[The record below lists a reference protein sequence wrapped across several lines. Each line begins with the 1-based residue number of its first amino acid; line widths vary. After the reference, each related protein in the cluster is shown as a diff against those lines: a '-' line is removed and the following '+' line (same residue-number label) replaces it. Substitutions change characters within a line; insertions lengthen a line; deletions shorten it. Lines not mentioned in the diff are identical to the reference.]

1 MIRSSKHH
9 IKEANSNKK
18 NLIFSSLLDY
28 QILLQ
33 SHINYII
40 SNKFIEGLS
49 KPPSIPEIKHSQW
62 LQVSYKQALEIVKS
76 QLELTKNR
84 VYKKY
89 KKLYSKCTKK
99 NTHKSFTSKRF
110 KDLKIDLWHRLVT
123 PELKNIVITLDQRLV
138 DFQEG
143 NNSFDEFI
151 RIKLPYFREN
161 KKRAITVNVPL
172 KQHKQSLKFNDWNRK
187 KSIGLS
193 NIDGKLT
200 ITLFYEK
207 EEVKK
212 REGNV
217 IGIDMGYK
225 KLISS
230 SDGRYYGIDLK
241 KVYEDISRKIRGSK
255 NYKQLLQQK
264 KNLINLETKRFVN
277 DHKDYGVFKIEEL
290 KNIKLGKS
298 GKFINKMQ
306 YWSATQVASRLSM
319 LSEEEGF
326 LLLKVDPAYTSQT
339 CSNCGCID
347 GRSRDRE
354 SFKCVKC
361 GIEIDADF
369 NASINISH
377 RGEYNPSTSKT
388 YKSIKF

>member
-18 NLIFSSLLDY
+18 ELLLTTLNDY
-28 QILLQ
+28 QKLLQ
-33 SHINYII
+33 FHINYII
-40 SNKFIEGLS
+40 SNKSLDTLS
-49 KPPSIPEIKHSQW
+49 KPPSTSEIKHSQW

-76 QLELTKNR
+76 QLELTKKN

-89 KKLYSKCTKK
+89 KKLYAKCSKK
-99 NTHKSFTSKRF
+99 NKHKSFTSKRF
-110 KDLKIDLWHRLVT
+110 NDLKIDIWHRLVI
-123 PELKNIVITLDQRLV
+123 PELKNVVIPLDQRLI

-143 NNSFDEFI
+143 DKYFNEFI
-151 RIKLPYFREN
+151 RIKLPYFQEG
-161 KKRAITVNVPL
+161 KKRAITVNIPL
-172 KQHKQSLKFNDWNRK
+172 KQHKQSLKFKNWNRK

-200 ITLFYEK
+200 ITMFYEK

-212 REGNV
+212 REGEV

-230 SDGRYYGIDLK
+230 SDGRYYGVNLK
-241 KVYEDISRKIRGSK
+241 EIYEKLAHKLRGSK
-255 NYKQLLQQK
+255 NYKQLLQHK
-264 KNLINLETKRFVN
+264 KNLINYEVKRFVS

-298 GKFINKMQ
+298 GKFVNKMQ
-306 YWSATQVASRLSM
+306 YWSATQVASKLSM

-326 LLLKVDPAYTSQT
+326 LLLKFAMFSVTNTIAGFVNPEYLAIHDLA
-339 CSNCGCID
+339 
-347 GRSRDRE
+347 RM
-354 SFKCVKC
+354 FKQ
-361 GIEIDADF
+361 
-369 NASINISH
+369 
-377 RGEYNPSTSKT
+377 SK
-388 YKSIKF
+388 